1 MYSNLKKNEK
11 MKKKEKKNQDYK
23 KAETIKKQSEKLYFS
38 KLILKDKNNIKITWH
53 VIKEA
58 IQKKPT

>member
-1 MYSNLKKNEK
+1 
-11 MKKKEKKNQDYK
+11 MKKKNQDDK
-23 KAETIKKQSEKLYFS
+23 KLFEAIKKQSEKLYFS